1 MSKKMFAVLIV
12 SILLLTGCGKE
23 KVIKDDKT
31 NDDVKENTGMIT
43 CTKSETDEDNL
54 KSDSTIVVNYN
65 KGIVTKVSETNIQEV
80 DESMIELTF
89 LMGNGL
95 TEKLNA
101 VDGISSSFVKE
112 GNNKIKSEMSVDY
125 EKLNIEALKSSL
137 GEMFNEE
144 TFYSSKDLTLEEFK
158 SKNLDGYECK

>member
-80 DESMIELTF
+80 DESMVELTL

-144 TFYSSKDLTLEEFK
+144 TFYSSKDLTLEDFK

>member
-80 DESMIELTF
+80 DESMVELTL